1 MSTTIDVAFTKEY
14 ESEVHLAYQRQG
26 SKLRN
31 TVRRGQ
37 TTAGKDATFQKIG
50 KGVAGTKTRHGL
62 VPVMNLEHTNVV
74 CPRVDRY
81 AGEWVDRL
89 DELKINIDERQA
101 IASSQAWALGRATD
115 QDIIDALATAS
126 IAATPVTVTSEK
138 AVRNSVLMAAGLL
151 LARDVPYDGRMFGVI
166 SPKIWEQ
173 FMTFDR
179 FNSADYNGPDLPFK
193 TAPGSMRTWLDIH
206 WISHTGLPLATT
218 TRTGFLYHSSAI
230 GHGIQADVA
239 MDISWHG
246 DRAAHF
252 FAASMSM
259 GAVLIDNDG
268 VQRITLDESSA
279 LPTS

>member
-74 CPRVDRY
+74 CPRTDRY
-81 AGEWVDRL
+81 AGEWVDKL

-115 QDIIDALATAS
+115 QDIITALDAAS
-126 IAATPVTVTSEK
+126 NSTTITVSSEA
-138 AVRNSVLMAAGLL
+138 AVRNSILEAVEELME
-151 LARDVPYDGRMFGVI
+151 RDVPMDGRVFGVI
-166 SPKIWEQ
+166 SPRIWAQ
-173 FMTFDR
+173 FMTFDA
-179 FNSADYNGPDLPFK
+179 FSSADYTGADLPYK
-193 TAPGSMRTWLDIH
+193 AGPGTMRTWLDIH
-206 WISHTGLPLATT
+206 WINHTGLPLATT

-230 GHGIQADVA
+230 GHGIQADVS
-239 MDISWHG
+239 MDITWHG

-252 FAASMSM
+252 FSAMMSM
-259 GAVLIDNDG
+259 GAILIDNDG
-268 VQRITLDESSA
+268 VEELSMDESTA

>member
-50 KGVAGTKTRHGL
+50 KGTAGTKTRHGL
-62 VPVMNLEHTNVV
+62 VPVMDLVHTNVV

-81 AGEWVDRL
+81 AGEWIDKL

-101 IASSQAWALGRATD
+101 VAQSQAWALGRATD
-115 QDIIDALATAS
+115 DDIITALATAS
-126 IAATPVTVTSEK
+126 NSTTVTVTSE
-138 AVRNSVLMAAGLL
+138 ATIRNSVLEAMGELL
-151 LARDVPYDGRMFGVI
+151 TRDVPFDGRIFGVI
-166 SPKIWEQ
+166 SPKIWQQ
-173 FMTFDR
+173 FMTFDG
-179 FNSADYNGPDLPFK
+179 FSSADYTGPDLPYK
-193 TAPGSMRTWLDIH
+193 AAPGSMRSWLDVH
-206 WISHTGLPLATT
+206 WINHTGLPLATT

-230 GHGIQADVA
+230 GHGIQQDVT
-239 MDISWHG
+239 MDITWHG

-252 FAASMSM
+252 FSACMSM
-259 GAVLIDNDG
+259 GAVLIDDDG
-268 VQRITLDESSA
+268 VEKLSLDESSA